1 MFRSKKRV
9 IGAALVVALGLSG
22 ALTSAPAFAE
32 DKVITVWA
40 DETRGPNLIRA
51 LGGDVAQQKEGQW
64 VAGYKVK
71 VVSYS
76 NFDAL
81 KTAIDN
87 ATEKTGPDIVVGA
100 NDWVPTLAKNGT
112 LAPVGTLPASVRANF
127 SPGNFTDLTYGG
139 KLYGVPLDINNV
151 AMLYNDKLVTSAPR
165 SFGDMVNYYNANK
178 TSKKL
183 KAGLCIA
190 GGSMNWGAY
199 SVFTA
204 LGGGAYAMNAN
215 GTPNTKADPFNAT
228 TFASNVKQYL
238 LAPNGKGNGFF
249 PATDAGCKDNFLAG
263 KVPFAV
269 IGNWEW
275 RSYQDK
281 GFKMTNLMP
290 VPGVT
295 AGTYGT
301 AFGSVSG
308 ALLTT
313 FAEKNGNATGAK
325 SLLTRF
331 FASRDGAVAYQRFEQ
346 RPPAHKAAAA
356 LSNAGAKGFSRSA
369 GLSSVPQLVYLNGV
383 TGSTSY
389 WDALPAFW
397 NSVLVD
403 GKNVNTESTKLFKIM
418 KKNLTAKP

>member
-1 MFRSKKRV
+1 MFTNKKRV
-9 IGAALVVALGLSG
+9 IGAALAVALGLTGS
-22 ALTSAPAFAE
+22 LTAAPAFAE
-32 DKVITVWA
+32 DKIITVWA
-40 DETRGPNLIRA
+40 DETRGPNIIRA
-51 LGGDVAQQKEGQW
+51 LGGDVAQQKSGQW
-64 VAGYKVK
+64 VAGYKIK

-76 NFDAL
+76 NFAAL

-112 LAPVGTLPASVRANF
+112 LAPVGSLPASVRSNF
-127 SPGNFTDLTYGG
+127 SAGNFTDLTYGG

-151 AMLYNDKLVTSAPR
+151 AMLYNDKLVSTAPR
-165 SFGDMVNYYNANK
+165 TFGDMVNYYNANK
-178 TSKKL
+178 ASKKL
-183 KAGLCIA
+183 AAGLCIA

-204 LGGGAYAMNAN
+204 LGGGAYKMNAN
-215 GTPNTKADPFNAT
+215 GSANTKADPFNAT
-228 TFASNVKQYL
+228 QFAANVKQYL

-249 PATDAGCKDNFLAG
+249 PATDAGCKANFLAG

-269 IGNWEW
+269 VGNWEW
-275 RSYQDK
+275 RDYTAK
-281 GFKMTNLMP
+281 GFKMSNLMP

-301 AFGSVSG
+301 AFGSASG

-331 FASRDGAVAYQRFEQ
+331 FASKDGQLAYQRFEQ
-346 RPPAHKAAAA
+346 RPPANKLAAAQA
-356 LSNAGAKGFSRSA
+356 TAGQKAFFRTASQA
-369 GLSSVPQLVYLNGV
+369 SVPQFVYLNGV
-383 TGSTSY
+383 TGSPGY
-389 WDALPAFW
+389 WDAITAFW
-397 NSVLVD
+397 NNVLVD
-403 GKNVNTESTKLFKIM
+403 GKNVNTESTKLFRIM

>member
-22 ALTSAPAFAE
+22 SLTSAPAFAE

-76 NFDAL
+76 NFAAL
-81 KTAIDN
+81 KTAIEN

-100 NDWVPTLAKNGT
+100 NDWVPDLAKNGT
-112 LAPVGTLPASVRANF
+112 LAPVGSLPASVRANYIA
-127 SPGNFTDLTYGG
+127 GNFTDLTYGG

-151 AMLYNDKLVTSAPR
+151 AMLYNNKLVTSAPR
-165 SFGDMVNYYNANK
+165 TFGDMVNYYNANK
-178 TSKKL
+178 KSKKL
-183 KAGLCIA
+183 TSGFCSAAGMDW
-190 GGSMNWGAY
+190 GGY
-199 SVFTA
+199 SIFTA
-204 LGGGAYAMNAN
+204 LGGGAYKMNAN
-215 GTPNTKADPFNAT
+215 GTANTSADPFNAS

-238 LAPNGKGNGFF
+238 LGANGKGSGFM
-249 PATDAGCKDNFLAG
+249 PASSAGCKDAFLAG
-263 KVPFAV
+263 KVPFAIV
-269 IGNWEW
+269 GNWDWKDYEA
-275 RSYQDK
+275 K
-281 GFKMTNLMP
+281 GFKMSNLMP

-313 FAEKNGNATGAK
+313 FAAKNGNAAGAK
-325 SLLTRF
+325 SLLTSF
-331 FASRDGAVAYQRFEQ
+331 FASKDGAVAYQRFEQ
-346 RPPAHKAAAA
+346 RPPAHKAAAGQSSSGQKA
-356 LSNAGAKGFSRSA
+356 FSRAA
-369 GLSSVPQLVYLNGV
+369 GLASVPQLVYVGGV
-383 TGSTSY
+383 TGSPSY
-389 WDALPAFW
+389 YDAMTAFW
-397 NSVLVD
+397 NNVLVD